1 MGNNIK
7 VIVRFLLLGLI
18 LSLVS
23 LPAFSQQRTKA
34 RLEAVAVVGNKTIN
48 ERLIKFQSGLSE
60 GTTVSGDDIQ
70 NGIKTL
76 WELGFFSDIQI
87 KLDKESGENISITIL
102 VEEYPRLEKIQL
114 NGNKKLKKKELEKNI
129 EFYKGLTVSPSKMAK
144 WRRKLKEFYREKGY
158 LLATIDVVDFESP
171 TDSSKAVVRFDIKEG
186 NKVQVQKIRFH
197 GNYTFKDKKLRK
209 QMKETKEDT
218 WYRGADFDPDKYRED
233 KDLVLEFYRSE
244 GYREAEIL
252 RDSLYY
258 GPEKKDMF
266 VDIWVDEGRKFYF
279 GDVTFKGNE
288 LYTSEQL
295 AQVVNFKRGDGYSS
309 KKLTEAFSEKLGTL
323 YWDAGYIWSRIVP
336 KETEVG
342 KDTIDIDFQIEEG
355 KVAKVNKINIVGNSR
370 TKDKVIRRELFM
382 LPGQTFSRE
391 MLMRSAR
398 ELWVLNYFANVNPQP
413 IPTADNEG
421 IDILLEVE
429 EKSTDTANMSAGWSE
444 RDKIIGSLGVA
455 MNNLFG
461 NGQKLGF
468 DWNFGR
474 YFRSFQLNFTEPW
487 LFDTPTLAGMSIYDT
502 KRDSRFIGYK
512 QRSRG
517 GSIRVGRRLR
527 WPDNFFR
534 GDWIYR
540 IDQTELSDFNSYIL
554 QNNQSIVNEDWP
566 QTASSIT
573 QIFSRNSLNRAE
585 FPTIGSNFSISSEI
599 AGSILGGNMNYH
611 KHQLKTEWYSPFIAS
626 LVVRSNFELGVI
638 QGFGNGRI
646 PYLERFFM
654 GGEGQSRAIPLR
666 GYDDPLSNFNV
677 GEGGNVMMKYSFELR
692 LPISPNP
699 TIYAL
704 AFGEAGNAWNTFK
717 QADFTDLRRSVGFG
731 ARVFMPMLGML
742 GFDYAYG
749 FDNVDRATNVRSG
762 KWKPHFVFGKSF

>member
-1 MGNNIK
+1 
-7 VIVRFLLLGLI
+7 
-18 LSLVS
+18 
-23 LPAFSQQRTKA
+23 
-34 RLEAVAVVGNKTIN
+34 
-48 ERLIKFQSGLSE
+48 
-60 GTTVSGDDIQ
+60 
-70 NGIKTL
+70 
-76 WELGFFSDIQI
+76 
-87 KLDKESGENISITIL
+87 
-102 VEEYPRLEKIQL
+102 
-114 NGNKKLKKKELEKNI
+114 
-129 EFYKGLTVSPSKMAK
+129 
-144 WRRKLKEFYREKGY
+144 
-158 LLATIDVVDFESP
+158 
-171 TDSSKAVVRFDIKEG
+171 
-186 NKVQVQKIRFH
+186 
-197 GNYTFKDKKLRK
+197 
-209 QMKETKEDT
+209 
-218 WYRGADFDPDKYRED
+218 
-233 KDLVLEFYRSE
+233 
-244 GYREAEIL
+244 
-252 RDSLYY
+252 
-258 GPEKKDMF
+258 
-266 VDIWVDEGRKFYF
+266 
-279 GDVTFKGNE
+279 
-288 LYTSEQL
+288 
-295 AQVVNFKRGDGYSS
+295 
-309 KKLTEAFSEKLGTL
+309 
-323 YWDAGYIWSRIVP
+323 
-336 KETEVG
+336 VG